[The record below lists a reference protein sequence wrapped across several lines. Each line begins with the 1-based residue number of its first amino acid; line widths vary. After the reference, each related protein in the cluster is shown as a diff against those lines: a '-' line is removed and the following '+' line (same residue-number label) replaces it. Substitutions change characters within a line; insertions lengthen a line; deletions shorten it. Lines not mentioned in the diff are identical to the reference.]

1 MKKTVTTTTFS
12 ASVLFKCMLMIG
24 FACFSLAAYSQH
36 DSLVLKNGN
45 IIVGEIKSLDKG
57 VVMIETDYSKNDFS
71 IEWLGI
77 KEIYAT
83 THFLITLKNGTRING
98 PFQSTGSGDKIEIT
112 GANGQKTVTTLD
124 DVVYLKGLK
133 SDFWSRVYA
142 NIDLGLS
149 MTKANN
155 LKQYSMR
162 SAVGYL
168 ADKWQV
174 DLFYNDIRSNQDS
187 VKEIKRT
194 ESGAAFKYFLP
205 KDWYLSTS
213 INTLSNTEQALK
225 MRLTG
230 KLGAGKYLLHSNK
243 AYLGVG
249 GGLSLNNETFTNTTP
264 KRTSLEG
271 YLGAEAN
278 LFDIGDFSLL
288 SNLYVYPSFTESGR
302 WRTDFGLDTK
312 YDLPLNLYLKFGI
325 TFNYDNRPAVP
336 GSETDYVYAFSVGWK
351 L

>member
-1 MKKTVTTTTFS
+1 MKKDVATTTFS
-12 ASVLFKCMLMIG
+12 ARSLCKSVLIICCAF
-24 FACFSLAAYSQH
+24 FSIAAYSQH

-45 IIVGEIKSLDKG
+45 IIVGEIKALDKG
-57 VVMIETDYSKNDFS
+57 VVTIETNYSKNDFT

-77 KEIYAT
+77 KEIYTT
-83 THFLITLKNGTRING
+83 THFLVTLKNGTRING
-98 PFQSTGSGDKIEIT
+98 PFHSVGDNKIEIT
-112 GANGQKTVTTLD
+112 GADGKKTQTTID
-124 DVVYLKGLK
+124 NVVYLKGLK
-133 SDFWSRVYA
+133 SDFWSRAYA
-142 NIDLGLS
+142 NIDLGFS
-149 MTKANN
+149 MTKANS
-155 LKQYSMR
+155 LRQYSMR

-278 LFDIGDFSLL
+278 LFDIGKLSLL

-312 YDLPLNLYLKFGI
+312 YDLPLNLYLKFGV
-325 TFNYDNRPAVP
+325 TFNYDNRPAVV
-336 GSETDYVYAFSVGWK
+336 GKETDYVYAFSVGWK